1 MNQTGKFL
9 SLFCISF
16 FLVAFLDDFPEDEN
30 KILVL
35 QNCVL
40 CHSESL
46 VSQQEMKRDEWDTT
60 LLWMENKHK
69 LKFESKETRKKI
81 LDYLTSYFGP
91 KTEAEYPF
99 LMGRRPVNPLPF

>member
-9 SLFCISF
+9 SLFCMSF
-16 FLVAFLDDFPEDEN
+16 FLTAFLDDFPENEN

-46 VSQQEMKRDEWDTT
+46 VSQQEWDAT

-69 LKFESKETRKKI
+69 LTFESKETRKKI
-81 LDYLTSYFGP
+81 LDYLSSYFAP
-91 KTEAEYPF
+91 KTEAKYSF
-99 LMGRRPVNPLPF
+99 LMGRRPVNPLPL